1 MATKPAMEKPKIV
14 WNEGRHRFETE
25 DHEAFIEY
33 KMKNDGKVM
42 DLVRTFVP
50 PSKAG
55 LGLASH
61 LCVAAFE
68 HASEHSFSIIPT
80 CSYVSV
86 HYFFL
91 SFFFSISDEIRFLC
105 LTKIISF
112 SQETF
117 IPRYPSWEHLV
128 HSEDDSKNL
137 KSSI

>member
-1 MATKPAMEKPKIV
+1 MATGTATEKPKIV
-14 WNEGRHRFETE
+14 WNEGRHRFETD

-80 CSYVSV
+80 CSYVS
-86 HYFFL
+86 
-91 SFFFSISDEIRFLC
+91 
-105 LTKIISF
+105 
-112 SQETF
+112 ETF
-117 IPRYPSWEHLV
+117 LHRYPTWQNLV

>member
-1 MATKPAMEKPKIV
+1 MATRPAMEKPKIV

-91 SFFFSISDEIRFLC
+91 SVFSNLRSNQI
-105 LTKIISF
+105 
-112 SQETF
+112 
-117 IPRYPSWEHLV
+117 LV
-128 HSEDDSKNL
+128 SYQNYL
-137 KSSI
+137 VFAGNVYSSIPIVGASGSLRG